1 VENTMEF
8 DMAHNE
14 VIDFDTS
21 EFEEHDD
28 LQEFFV
34 D

>member
-1 VENTMEF
+1 VENTTSE
-8 DMAHNE
+8 MAYKE